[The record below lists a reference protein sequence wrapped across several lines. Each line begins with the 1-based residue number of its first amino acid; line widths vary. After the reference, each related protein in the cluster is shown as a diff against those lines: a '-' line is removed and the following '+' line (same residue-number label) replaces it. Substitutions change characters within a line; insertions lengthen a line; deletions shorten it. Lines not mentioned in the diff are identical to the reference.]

1 MIDFTKTI
9 AFDALGQE
17 RPEQTLIIK
26 TDDYALIVAVSDTVR
41 RFATTRKVLEEATL
55 PAEETVKLVAQELNL
70 FTESADETRIKSSR
84 NVARRHVE
92 AVFDGLPQTV
102 PFHTLGDLYKY
113 MTGKDT
119 SRSGRPDTH
128 VRMINRKRLPNRPQL
143 VNILRMDVAGREY
156 VNTKTAKAN

>member
-1 MIDFTKTI
+1 MIDFSKQI

-26 TDDYALIVAVSDTVR
+26 TDDYALIAAVSDTVR
-41 RFATTRKVLEEATL
+41 RFTTTRKVMEEATI
-55 PAEETVKLVAQELNL
+55 PAQDAVKMVSQELNL

-84 NVARRHVE
+84 HAARRHVE
-92 AVFDGLPQTV
+92 AVFDGLAQTV

-119 SRSGRPDTH
+119 SRAGRPDTH